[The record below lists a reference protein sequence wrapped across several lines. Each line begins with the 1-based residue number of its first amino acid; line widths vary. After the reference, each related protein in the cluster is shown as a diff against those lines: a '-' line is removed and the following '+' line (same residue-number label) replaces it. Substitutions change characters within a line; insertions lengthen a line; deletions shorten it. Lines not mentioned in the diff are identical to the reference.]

1 MDKKNIKELTLNI
14 VEKNNG
20 ILRIK
25 PTYVARDFL
34 GSGKRLGLKEE
45 EYNVGERGEITERWL
60 ASTVKA
66 ENRIGPAD
74 EGLSYV
80 FINDDPGDNSLL
92 LLDALKSSKELLM
105 GEEYSK
111 KYSTFGRLAKVFNF
125 EKRLFYHLHQ
135 MQKDAEL
142 VGCNGKEEAY
152 YFPED
157 VDLGADPVSFYGV
170 HPYISDQKKYDLLLP
185 YLIDWNSDLILKHSR
200 GYLQVRGEGLHLP
213 AGIPHAPGTACA
225 IELQEESDVFANLQA
240 LLNGKIL
247 SKDTLFKNIRKE
259 DRERIGESI
268 ILGQIDWEKSG
279 DPYFYENR
287 RTVPIL
293 IDESSQ
299 AGCEEYWI
307 FYNTKRFSGKKLI
320 VKPDQTCKSRENGAY
335 NILVWKG
342 QGIFDGNKVKANE
355 FCYDE
360 IIVTYQKAVTDIEIK
375 NTGKSSELV
384 LFKFFGPAVN
394 QDVPFL
400 KPYMTG

>member
-1 MDKKNIKELTLNI
+1 MNKKNTKELTLNI

-45 EYNVGERGEITERWL
+45 EYKVGERGEITERWL

-80 FINDDPGDNSLL
+80 FVNDDPEDNSLL
-92 LLDALKSSKELLM
+92 LLDALASSRELLM
-105 GEEYSK
+105 GEDYSR

-152 YFPED
+152 YFPEE

-170 HPYISDQKKYDLLLP
+170 HPYIADEKKYDLILP
-185 YLIDWNSDLILKHSR
+185 YLKDWNSDLILKHSR

-268 ILGQIDWEKSG
+268 ILNQIDWAKSG

-287 RTVPIL
+287 RTVPVL
-293 IDESSQ
+293 IKESSR

-307 FYNTKRFSGKKLI
+307 FYNTKKFSGKKLI
-320 VKPDQTCKSRENGAY
+320 VKPDQTCKSRENGVY

-342 QGIFDGNKVKANE
+342 EGTFDGNKIKANE

-360 IIVTYQKAVTDIEIK
+360 IIVTYQKAVTDIEIR
-375 NTGKSSELV
+375 NTSKTSELV
-384 LFKFFGPAVN
+384 LFKFFGPDIN